1 MPWEFWVTER
11 TWGMMSEDLEMTL
24 LSLWYLIDIQ
34 PWSYHVTFQI
44 LFLIC
49 NLVDNNCYL
58 PLRVIVRIKW
68 EKYTEEY
75 YYLQMT
81 LQILVIN
88 IPWKSTGFIN
98 TESSLKNPNC
108 WNSWNISY
116 HKINLINEK
125 NNNSDFNNNEIN
137 NFSPIH
143 FECQKNRGWSTN
155 TTF

>member
-68 EKYTEEY
+68 EKYIEEY

>member
-11 TWGMMSEDLEMTL
+11 TWGIMSEDLEMTL